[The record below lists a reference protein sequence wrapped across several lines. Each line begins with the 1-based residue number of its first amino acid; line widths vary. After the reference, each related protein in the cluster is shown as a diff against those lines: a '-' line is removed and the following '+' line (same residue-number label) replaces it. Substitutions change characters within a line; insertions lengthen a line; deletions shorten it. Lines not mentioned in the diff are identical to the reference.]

1 MDGSNILPFP
11 DPVPPAAPDAAGDE
25 AAALADALRGDVQ
38 AFSRLYRQHV
48 GQVYALCLRMTGQP
62 ALAEDCTQECFIA
75 AWRALPGFEG
85 RSRLGTWLHRIAVHA
100 VLNERR
106 TRSRR
111 LQAGALDDEALAATV
126 PSEEAGTRDVEAA
139 LARLP
144 QGARDVLVLV
154 GLHGHSHE
162 EAATM
167 LGIAI
172 GTSKAQLHR
181 GRRLLAAQL
190 GLAQEEA

>member
-1 MDGSNILPFP
+1 MDGSNVLPFP
-11 DPVPPAAPDAAGDE
+11 VAAPPDE
-25 AAALADALRGDVQ
+25 AEALARALRGDVR
-38 AFSRLYRQHV
+38 AFEQIYRRHLP
-48 GQVYALCLRMTGQP
+48 QVYALCLRMTGQP

-85 RSRLGTWLHRIAVHA
+85 RSRVATWLHRIAVHA

-111 LQAGALDDEALAATV
+111 LQATPLDEEALAAPV
-126 PSEEAGTRDVEAA
+126 PAGEAGTADVEAA

-144 QGARDVLVLV
+144 EGARDVVVLV
-154 GLHGHSHE
+154 GLHGYTHE
-162 EAATM
+162 ETAAM
-167 LGIAI
+167 LDIAV

-190 GLAQEEA
+190 GLAEEQA